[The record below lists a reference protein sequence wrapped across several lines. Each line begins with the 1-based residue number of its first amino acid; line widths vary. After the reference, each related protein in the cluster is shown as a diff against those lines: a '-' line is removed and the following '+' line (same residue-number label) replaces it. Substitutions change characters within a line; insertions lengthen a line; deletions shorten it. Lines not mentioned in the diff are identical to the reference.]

1 MAAVAVC
8 AHVVGVAN
16 QVSAFTMAFFTSD
29 TAGDC
34 VFLEFFRVAQSSE
47 EFLLIL
53 KVKLEGV
60 TDFAVRGSSLEQKFA
75 FISRTVG
82 CHTPLVGGGRSELA
96 EFCREVRD

>member
-34 VFLEFFRVAQSSE
+34 VFLEFFRVMLPKGLQE
-47 EFLLIL
+47 KLIN
-53 KVKLEGV
+53 K
-60 TDFAVRGSSLEQKFA
+60 
-75 FISRTVG
+75 RT
-82 CHTPLVGGGRSELA
+82 GREN
-96 EFCREVRD
+96 F

>member
-1 MAAVAVC
+1 M
-8 AHVVGVAN
+8 
-16 QVSAFTMAFFTSD
+16 
-29 TAGDC
+29 
-34 VFLEFFRVAQSSE
+34 FLEFFRVAQGSE

-82 CHTPLVGGGRSELA
+82 CHTPLVRGGRSELA
-96 EFCREVRD
+96 EFCREVRDQFLNFFRFFRCQPFCPAAGELVYNSASVAV